1 MLFMDALLEFS
12 QAKSVIN
19 AKQVGR
25 MVRPERIELPT
36 SWFVAMHSIQ
46 LSYGRIVVKLCLR
59 IITETKS
66 FRPTSIAAY
75 VQGKTP
81 RRVRPLSFPAKCRTG
96 CENRRPCGK

>member
-1 MLFMDALLEFS
+1 
-12 QAKSVIN
+12 
-19 AKQVGR
+19 

-66 FRPTSIAAY
+66 FRPTSIAATLRD
-75 VQGKTP
+75 KTRARFDRFALNP
-81 RRVRPLSFPAKCRTG
+81 ARAVEIGGLAAIAESTRLANYSKSFRSGRNNNRPD
-96 CENRRPCGK
+96 

>member
-1 MLFMDALLEFS
+1 MECMPHVTIFTTVRSGLWADSWQVLE
-12 QAKSVIN
+12 
-19 AKQVGR
+19 R

-66 FRPTSIAAY
+66 FRPTSIAATA
-75 VQGKTP
+75 QG
-81 RRVRPLSFPAKCRTG
+81 
-96 CENRRPCGK
+96 